1 MSISLSGLVEA
12 LGTDVITPWAV
23 VGTDHDEI
31 DEVVF
36 YEATEAFTA
45 GPGDLVL
52 GVGLTTSQ
60 VEGVLDLAG
69 RRGVAGVVCRQ
80 PPAAREQLRA
90 RARQAGVSLVALG
103 PAVSWAGLTSQIRNL
118 LSTSGS
124 PVVSELGASTRQDLV
139 AVANT
144 LATAVGGSVLI
155 FNPQQDLLAASR
167 MDPDADDVRHRA
179 VFAQHGPSE
188 YRTRLRELGVYDELW
203 QRDEVVEVQPIP
215 ELGATRR
222 KAIAVR
228 AGEEILGSIWVA
240 EGTQS
245 LAADAGSVL
254 RNAAHLVG
262 EHLLSRHAR
271 AQPDR
276 QFAEDLTRQVLA
288 GEVDADAASTWLEI
302 DPRRPCRV
310 VAVSVREESQGDG
323 RRLAD
328 LLLLYF
334 SAYRHRVL
342 PVVSRGRL
350 YLIAC
355 DTATGSVD
363 TRSAQDT
370 ITRAAA
376 ALRLDVHAV
385 VGPVVPSLE
394 QVAESRD
401 DADRGLRVLRH
412 RSASGTA
419 VHDVADLLPAVQMV
433 HLAELVASEV
443 GIQGAVPLLQAHD
456 ADHRTSLAA
465 TLGAWLDAF
474 GDVTV
479 ASRRL
484 AVHPNTVRYRLRK
497 VVDVSGIDLADPDA
511 RLMAAL
517 TLRAVALSRTTTT

>member
-1 MSISLSGLVEA
+1 M
-12 LGTDVITPWAV
+12 
-23 VGTDHDEI
+23 
-31 DEVVF
+31 
-36 YEATEAFTA
+36 
-45 GPGDLVL
+45 
-52 GVGLTTSQ
+52 
-60 VEGVLDLAG
+60 
-69 RRGVAGVVCRQ
+69 
-80 PPAAREQLRA
+80 
-90 RARQAGVSLVALG
+90 
-103 PAVSWAGLTSQIRNL
+103 
-118 LSTSGS
+118 
-124 PVVSELGASTRQDLV
+124 
-139 AVANT
+139 ANT

-215 ELGATRR
+215 ELGAARR

-240 EGTQS
+240 EGARS
-245 LAADAGSVL
+245 LADDSGSIL
-254 RNAAHLVG
+254 KNAAHFVSQ
-262 EHLLSRHAR
+262 HLLSRHAR
-271 AQPDR
+271 AEPDR

-288 GEVDADAASTWLEI
+288 GEVDAVAAATWLEV

-310 VAVSVREESQGDG
+310 IAVSVPEDPHGDG

-355 DTATGSVD
+355 DNGNGPVD
-363 TRSAQDT
+363 IRAVRDT

-376 ALRLDVHAV
+376 ALDLDVRAV
-385 VGPVVPSLE
+385 AGPVVPTLE
-394 QVAESRD
+394 QVGASRD
-401 DADRGLRVLRH
+401 DADRGLRVLSH
-412 RSASGTA
+412 RSAPGTA
-419 VHDVADLLPAVQMV
+419 VHDVEDLLPAVQMV
-433 HLAELVASEV
+433 HLAELVSSEV
-443 GIQGAVPLLQAHD
+443 GIQGSVPTLQAYD

-465 TLGAWLDAF
+465 TLEAWLDAF

-484 AVHPNTVRYRLRK
+484 HVHPNTVRYRLRK
-497 VVDVSGIDLADPDA
+497 VVDVAGIDLDDPDA
-511 RLMAAL
+511 RVMAAL
-517 TLRAVALSRTTTT
+517 MLRAVALSRTPTK